1 MKINR
6 IAVFGA
12 GVWGSVIANYLANA
26 GYDISLWEYDK
37 NLLNSFKDRTHKH
50 IPAFKFAKNVSF
62 FEDIKATLE
71 NADLIVVA
79 ISTKGIRSFCA
90 NLKAGLGDRVIP
102 VLSASKGI
110 EDKTY
115 ETICE
120 IIEEEIPSL
129 KDKVLAFTGPTFALE
144 VAKNVPTKILL
155 AGSDEKLLKD
165 LQSALNKKPIII
177 ETSTDRRGAEYGGAI
192 KNVLAIGCGILDGL
206 KTGANTKS
214 ALIVK
219 AMQEMNE
226 IMLKEGAKTETVYGI
241 AGLGDVILTGMSQIS
256 RNRRLG
262 EKLGEGK
269 DLETAIKEVGTVAE
283 GANSV
288 NSVYNL
294 IEKHSI
300 NAPIISAIW
309 QIVCNGE
316 KPNYLIKAIGLL

>member
-1 MKINR
+1 MKINK

-37 NLLNSFKDRTHKH
+37 NLLDSFNNRTHKH
-50 IPAFKFAKNVSF
+50 IPAFKFAQNVNF
-62 FEDIKATLE
+62 FEDIKGALE
-71 NADLIVVA
+71 NVDLIVVA

-90 NLKAGLGDRVIP
+90 NLKAGLDGKIIP

-115 ETICE
+115 KTICE

-129 KDKVLAFTGPTFALE
+129 KDKVMAFTGPTFALE

-155 AGSDEKLLKD
+155 AGSDKKLLED
-165 LQSALNKKPIII
+165 LKSSLNKKPIMI
-177 ETSTDRRGAEYGGAI
+177 ETSIDRRGAEYGGAI
-192 KNVLAIGCGILDGL
+192 KNVVAIGCGILDGMVD
-206 KTGANTKS
+206 GANTKS
-214 ALIVK
+214 AMIVN

-226 IMLKEGAKTETVYGI
+226 IMLKEGSKTETVYGL

-262 EKLGEGK
+262 EKLGQGK

-294 IEKHSI
+294 VDKHNI
-300 NAPIISAIW
+300 NAPIITAIW

-316 KPNYLIKAIGLL
+316 KPNVLIKAIGL